1 VFGLFKFMGNKRLLF
16 LMLALILF
24 FILMGMTLGGRA
36 GFTWPEKFVKDT
48 VAWTQSL
55 FYKPAGYVAGFFED
69 IGKLRVI
76 YEENKRLKMTLTQYA
91 RDTQR
96 LNDLEAQNKR
106 LKEALDFTEHQKQ
119 ANEYRYRIA
128 EVVAA
133 NTVDP
138 YTSTLMI
145 NLGEEDGIK
154 KDMAVMTIDGLIG
167 RINSV
172 TPFTSNVQLLTDIRD
187 SDTNSKAIVATALGR
202 EADSFGVIES
212 YEKGLLVMTRVDQN
226 DKMAVGD
233 TIITSSYGQVFPGG
247 IPIGKVVSREMG
259 DFGITHKV
267 MIEPFASF
275 AKLREVFV
283 VEVPE
288 TR

>member
-1 VFGLFKFMGNKRLLF
+1 
-16 LMLALILF
+16 MLALILF
-24 FILMGMTLGGRA
+24 FILMGLTLGGRA
-36 GFTWPEKFVKDT
+36 GFTWPEKFLKDT

-55 FYKPAGYVAGFFED
+55 FYKPAAAIAGFFED

-76 YEENKRLKMTLTQYA
+76 YEENKTLKMTLTQYA

-119 ANEYRYRIA
+119 ANNYKYRIA

-138 YTSTLMI
+138 YTNTLTI
-145 NLGEEDGIK
+145 NLGERDGIK

-167 RINSV
+167 RIQEV
-172 TPFTSNVQLLTDIRD
+172 APFTSTVQLLTDI
-187 SDTNSKAIVATALGR
+187 SDNKTSKAIVATALGK
-202 EADSFGVIES
+202 ESESFGVIES
-212 YEKGLLVMTRVDQN
+212 YEKGLLVMTRVEPN
-226 DKMAVGD
+226 DPIAVGD
-233 TIITSSYGQVFPGG
+233 TVITSNYGQVFPGG

-267 MIEPFASF
+267 MIQPFASF
-275 AKLREVFV
+275 NKIREVFV